1 MQAEIAAAAHSPANP
16 AWYRQVLG
24 QYPTGVCVITAT
36 EPSGEPVGMVV
47 GSFTSVSLKPP
58 LVAFLPD
65 RNSSSWARLSAA
77 SHFCVNILSAEQE
90 AVCRRF
96 AAKDVSSRAKFDG
109 LSRRSSPLG
118 APILDD
124 VVAWIDC
131 DRHTL
136 HEAGDHDIVIGE
148 VKHLQIEGGGLPLL
162 FFQGG
167 YGRFLP
173 QSLAA
178 QDPLGALTEQLRD
191 VDVARPFME
200 QLADALS
207 ARCIAT
213 VQVDDEIVVAA
224 SAGRSSRGS
233 PPTLVG
239 QRFPYMPPTGSVFAA
254 WQDDKTRAAW
264 LKANAPVAKRPEF
277 EQALVRVRGR
287 GHSLGLVSEAHR
299 EFAQTVER
307 LAQERSAASGA
318 DLRELIQNLTFDPP
332 RLDDAIARAVRLV
345 SAPVLTGAS
354 RVALALTL
362 HDFPRPAGAADVL
375 RLTDRLHRATL
386 DIAAHLPGSRPPDPA
401 P

>member
-1 MQAEIAAAAHSPANP
+1 MSTETTAHTPANP

-36 EPSGEPVGMVV
+36 EASGEPVGMVV
-47 GSFTSVSLKPP
+47 GSFTSVSLHPP

-65 RNSSSWARLSAA
+65 RNSSSWARLRIAD
-77 SHFCVNILSAEQE
+77 HFCVNILSAEQE
-90 AVCRRF
+90 SVCRRF
-96 AAKDVSSRAKFDG
+96 AAKGASSGAKFEG
-109 LSRRSSPLG
+109 LSRRTSPLG
-118 APILDD
+118 APIVDD

-131 DRHTL
+131 ERHTV

-167 YGRFLP
+167 YGGFLP
-173 QSLAA
+173 QSLVA
-178 QDPLGALTEQLRD
+178 QDPLGTLTEQLRD
-191 VDVARPFME
+191 IDVARPFME
-200 QLADALS
+200 QLAEALS

-233 PPTLVG
+233 VPTLVG
-239 QRFPYMPPTGSVFAA
+239 QRFPYIPPTGTVFAA

-264 LKANAPVAKRPEF
+264 LQANAPAARRAEF
-277 EQALVRVRGR
+277 EQALVRVRER
-287 GHSLGLVSEAHR
+287 GHSLGLVSEAQR

-307 LAQERSAASGA
+307 LAQERSAASG
-318 DLRELIQNLTFDPP
+318 DNLRELIQNLSFDPP
-332 RLDDAIARAVRLV
+332 RLDDGMARAVRLI
-345 SAPVLTGAS
+345 SAPVLVGAS

-362 HDFPRPAGAADVL
+362 HDFPRPADAADVL
-375 RLTDRLHRATL
+375 RLTDRLGRATT
-386 DIAAHLPGSRPPDPA
+386 DIAAHLSG
-401 P
+401 